1 MNTHEINF
9 EADESPIGETVNKN
23 GEYVFSIH
31 ASNEMDTS
39 FERTIQAMVELWEM
53 KYLEASVSLNI
64 NVRVR
69 SIYESLIDMHVYPDG
84 SIHTYALP
92 LFNALKNDCQ
102 WIIDHINALEVKEDA
117 TDDTADED

>member
-1 MNTHEINF
+1 MNTHKINF
-9 EADESPIGETVNKN
+9 EVEQSANGETVNQN
-23 GEYVFSIH
+23 GEYVFNIH
-31 ASNEMDTS
+31 TSNELDGS
-39 FERTIQAMVELWEM
+39 FERTIQAMVELWQM
-53 KYLEASVSLNI
+53 QHLEAYVSLNI